1 MSDAAPRQLVVFA
14 LGEDLFAAD
23 VRMVERVLRASAP
36 VTVPNMPRWVAG
48 VVEHAGR
55 TLPLVDLR
63 RRFEMPDAPE
73 GVERRVLVAGGGA
86 DAVGLLVDRVV
97 EVAPVAGGL
106 DAAPALFRG
115 LAREYLLGI
124 LRRDGGLVIVL
135 DVARLLT
142 ATERITLQQA
152 LAHA

>member
-14 LGEDLFAAD
+14 LGDDLFAAD
-23 VRMVERVLRASAP
+23 VRLVERVLRARAP
-36 VTVPNMPRWVAG
+36 VAVPNMPRWVAG

-63 RRFEMPDAPE
+63 RRFELPDAPE
-73 GVERRVLVAGGGA
+73 GVERRVLVAGSGA

-97 EVAPVAGGL
+97 EVTPVAGGL
-106 DAAPALFRG
+106 DEAPALFRG